1 MIELRDLTVRFDGH
15 EAVRHASFAAEAGD
29 WVVLI
34 GPNGAGKTSVLRAM
48 CGLLPFEGEILV
60 DGRDVRS
67 LSRREL
73 ARIVAFVPQTP
84 ETPHELTVAEYVLL
98 GRTPHI
104 GYFAAEGSADRRA
117 AASALDR
124 LELSPFAERP
134 LGSLSGGE
142 LQRVVLA
149 RALAQEAPILLLDEP
164 TTRARPRPPAA
175 GARADR
181 LAAHRRPDRRLDDAR
196 PDARGAVRR
205 AVAPARPR
213 RRSSPKGRPRRCSR
227 SRTSRRTTTRA
238 CGSCRTRTGSS
249 SCRCADDARA
259 PDRRRAER
267 QVEPRRRAGRAR
279 GRAGRVRRHRRG
291 GRRRDGRAH
300 RAAPAGAAADWTTVE
315 EPVELARAVAA
326 APGDAVLVVDC
337 LSLWVANVLERGG
350 RSRPRRRTPR
360 LAAARPGPT
369 IAVTNEVGLGIVPA
383 TSSRGAT
390 ATRSAG

>member
-1 MIELRDLTVRFDGH
+1 MIELRDLTVRFGGH

-48 CGLLPFEGEILV
+48 CGLLPFDGKILV

-142 LQRVVLA
+142 VQRVVLA

-164 TTRARPRPPAA
+164 TTALDLGRQQQALELIDALRTDGLTVVSTMHDLTLAGQYAARLLLL
-175 GARADR
+175 DR
-181 LAAHRRPDRRLDDAR
+181 GVVVAEGTPEEVLSVANLSAHYDAR
-196 PDARGAVRR
+196 VRVVQDEDGIFVLPLRG
-205 AVAPARPR
+205 
-213 RRSSPKGRPRRCSR
+213 
-227 SRTSRRTTTRA
+227 
-238 CGSCRTRTGSS
+238 
-249 SCRCADDARA
+249 
-259 PDRRRAER
+259 
-267 QVEPRRRAGRAR
+267 
-279 GRAGRVRRHRRG
+279 
-291 GRRRDGRAH
+291 
-300 RAAPAGAAADWTTVE
+300 
-315 EPVELARAVAA
+315 
-326 APGDAVLVVDC
+326 
-337 LSLWVANVLERGG
+337 
-350 RSRPRRRTPR
+350 
-360 LAAARPGPT
+360 
-369 IAVTNEVGLGIVPA
+369 
-383 TSSRGAT
+383 
-390 ATRSAG
+390 

>member
-1 MIELRDLTVRFDGH
+1 MIELHDLTVSFDGH
-15 EAVRHASFAAEAGD
+15 EAVRHASFAAESGE

-48 CGLLPFEGEILV
+48 CGLVPFEGEILV

-73 ARIVAFVPQTP
+73 ARIVAFVPQSP

-164 TTRARPRPPAA
+164 TTALDLGRQQQALELIDSLRTDGLTVVSTMHDLTLAGQYAARLLLL
-175 GARADR
+175 DR
-181 LAAHRRPDRRLDDAR
+181 GVVVSEGTPEEVLSVANLSAHYDAR
-196 PDARGAVRR
+196 VRVVQDEDGIFVLPLRG
-205 AVAPARPR
+205 
-213 RRSSPKGRPRRCSR
+213 
-227 SRTSRRTTTRA
+227 
-238 CGSCRTRTGSS
+238 
-249 SCRCADDARA
+249 
-259 PDRRRAER
+259 
-267 QVEPRRRAGRAR
+267 
-279 GRAGRVRRHRRG
+279 
-291 GRRRDGRAH
+291 
-300 RAAPAGAAADWTTVE
+300 
-315 EPVELARAVAA
+315 
-326 APGDAVLVVDC
+326 
-337 LSLWVANVLERGG
+337 
-350 RSRPRRRTPR
+350 
-360 LAAARPGPT
+360 
-369 IAVTNEVGLGIVPA
+369 
-383 TSSRGAT
+383 
-390 ATRSAG
+390 

>member
-1 MIELRDLTVRFDGH
+1 MIELRDLTVRFGGH

-48 CGLLPFEGEILV
+48 CGLLPFDGKILV

-104 GYFAAEGSADRRA
+104 GYFAAEGTADRRA

-142 LQRVVLA
+142 VQRVVLA

-164 TTRARPRPPAA
+164 TTALDLGRQQQALELIDSLRTDGLTVVSTMHDLTLAGQYAARLLLL
-175 GARADR
+175 DR
-181 LAAHRRPDRRLDDAR
+181 GVVVAEGTPEEVLSVANLSAHYDAR
-196 PDARGAVRR
+196 VRVVQDEDGIFVLPLRG
-205 AVAPARPR
+205 
-213 RRSSPKGRPRRCSR
+213 
-227 SRTSRRTTTRA
+227 
-238 CGSCRTRTGSS
+238 
-249 SCRCADDARA
+249 
-259 PDRRRAER
+259 
-267 QVEPRRRAGRAR
+267 
-279 GRAGRVRRHRRG
+279 
-291 GRRRDGRAH
+291 
-300 RAAPAGAAADWTTVE
+300 
-315 EPVELARAVAA
+315 
-326 APGDAVLVVDC
+326 
-337 LSLWVANVLERGG
+337 
-350 RSRPRRRTPR
+350 
-360 LAAARPGPT
+360 
-369 IAVTNEVGLGIVPA
+369 
-383 TSSRGAT
+383 
-390 ATRSAG
+390 